1 MYISDELRVEGR
13 LHANGE
19 SGSGSTGGG
28 GSGGSI
34 LVYVSHLDGEGSI
47 EATGGRGESTER
59 TSMIKCFKKNHLKTW
74 IMCEKLTC
82 IYICM

>member
-19 SGSGSTGGG
+19 SGGGWTGGG

-47 EATGGRGESTER
+47 EATGGRGEYTGWKGL
-59 TSMIKCFKKNHLKTW
+59 IKYF
-74 IMCEKLTC
+74 
-82 IYICM
+82 